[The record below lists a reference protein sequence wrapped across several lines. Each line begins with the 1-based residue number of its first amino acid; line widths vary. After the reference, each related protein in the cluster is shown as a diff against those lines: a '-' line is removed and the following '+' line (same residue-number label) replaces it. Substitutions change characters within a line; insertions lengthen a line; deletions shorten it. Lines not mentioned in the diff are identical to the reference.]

1 MSQDRSRA
9 EERKESWPPS
19 VASILWTAHHQW
31 LLLPMI
37 RLMLAVAHGQ
47 PRLRR
52 SGTEEFPVRRHH
64 HRAHLLISLPE
75 ARILIK
81 LNGELLLRNTGSIA

>member
-1 MSQDRSRA
+1 MSRARSRA
-9 EERKESWPPS
+9 EERKESWPPF

-52 SGTEEFPVRRHH
+52 SGAEEFPVRRHH
-64 HRAHLLISLPE
+64 QRAHL
-75 ARILIK
+75 
-81 LNGELLLRNTGSIA
+81 ELTFWSRSPMR